1 MIILLISMVWSIAGD
16 TLYSGSFKGVEVSKR
31 GIFPGMVIEKKFK
44 GIKGKI
50 GSDWLG
56 DYAGADGNI
65 YYRGRLIKETDAL
78 YFIFAP
84 YKDKIV
90 CLGAPYGTIYYFKNG
105 KEVGSLN
112 LKVSGVMNMTV
123 IKNVIYYFVGGKGSI
138 YKIKDQK
145 QSIFFSSQSVNVT
158 GLKFHRGKFYISTS
172 QPGMIYERFP
182 DGKKRIYFDPKLDEV
197 TSFGFMGDTLFVSG
211 IYSNAGQT
219 KGKVIAVF
227 RGEEKTIYDGTPII
241 SGDITKRGFM
251 GGEGEDGQIAIFH
264 WDMFSLIADL
274 DEKKIVRIR
283 RTRNGVMVSAGD
295 PAGFYLIKYRKNIG
309 GYYITPTI
317 DGGEGVRWGRVYTD
331 SKGKIGLYYR
341 SGRSSKVDSS
351 WTEWKKIENPLNT
364 TDRFVQI
371 KTVLNASN
379 SFVKEILVH
388 YQEYNHPPVI
398 KKLSVL
404 PPGVGYGNSSTA
416 PFDRRTIDQNEK
428 KRFTRMGFFVPDGAY
443 IVPIVRMRCV
453 YWDVSDLD
461 GDVCEYDLY
470 MKKEGEKKYKM
481 LGEHLNTPGYFFD
494 TSPYP
499 DGRYIVKLITDDK
512 PTAVFPKS
520 SRDSIDFII
529 DNTPPE
535 LVSFKAKDGVF
546 KGTVKD
552 NLSLI
557 QAIYYMFPEGEW
569 KVAYPSDGVYDET
582 QESFYFKYNKK
593 GNCSV
598 RVVDRMG
605 NSKIFVVK
613 VK

>member
-16 TLYSGSFKGVEVSKR
+16 TLYSGSFKGVEVSKN

-44 GIKGKI
+44 GIKGKM

-65 YYRGRLIKETDAL
+65 YYKGKLMKETDAL
-78 YFIFAP
+78 YTVFST
-84 YKDKIV
+84 YKDKII
-90 CLGAPYGTIYYFKNG
+90 CLGAPYGKLYFMKNG
-105 KEVGSLN
+105 RITDSLK
-112 LKVSGVMNMTV
+112 LKTDGVTGVTV
-123 IKNVIYYFVGGKGSI
+123 IKNIIYYFVGGKGSI
-138 YKIKDQK
+138 YRIKNGK
-145 QSIFFSSQSVNVT
+145 HSISFSSKSLNVT
-158 GLKFHRGKFYISTS
+158 GLKLHNGKFYVSTS

-182 DGKKRIYFDPKLDEV
+182 DGKKRIYFDPRFDEV
-197 TSFGFMGDTLFVSG
+197 TGFGFFGDTLFVAG
-211 IYSNAGQT
+211 IYSNSGET

-227 RGEEKTIYDGTPII
+227 RGEEKTLYDGTPII

-251 GGEGEDGQIAIFH
+251 GGEGEDGQIAIFY
-264 WDMFSLIADL
+264 WDMFTLIADL
-274 DEKKIVRIR
+274 DEKKVVRLR
-283 RTRNGVMVSAGD
+283 GAKNGVMVSAGD
-295 PAGFYLIKYRKNIG
+295 PADFYLIKYKKNIG

-317 DGGEGVRWGRVYTD
+317 DGGEGVKWGRVYID
-331 SKGKIGLYYR
+331 SKGKISLYYR
-341 SGRSSKVDSS
+341 SGRSSKIDSS
-351 WTEWKKIENPLNT
+351 WTEWKKIENPLKT

-371 KTVLNASN
+371 KTVLNSSN
-379 SFVKEILVH
+379 SFIKKILVY
-388 YQEYNHPPVI
+388 YQEYNHSPVI

-404 PPGVGYGNSSTA
+404 PPGVGYGNSPTA

-428 KRFTRMGFFVPDGAY
+428 KRFTRLGFFVPDGAY
-443 IVPIVRMRCV
+443 IVPIARIRCI
-453 YWDVSDLD
+453 YWNVSDLD

-470 MKKEGEKKYKM
+470 MKREGEKKYKM
-481 LGEHLNTPGYFFD
+481 LRQHLNTSGFFFD

-512 PTAVFPKS
+512 PTAAFPKS

-535 LVSFKAKDGVF
+535 LISFKAKDRIF
-546 KGTVKD
+546 KGIVKD

-557 QAIYYMFPEGEW
+557 QAIYYMFPEEEW
-569 KVAYPSDGVYDET
+569 KVAYPSDGVYDES

-593 GNCSV
+593 GSCSI